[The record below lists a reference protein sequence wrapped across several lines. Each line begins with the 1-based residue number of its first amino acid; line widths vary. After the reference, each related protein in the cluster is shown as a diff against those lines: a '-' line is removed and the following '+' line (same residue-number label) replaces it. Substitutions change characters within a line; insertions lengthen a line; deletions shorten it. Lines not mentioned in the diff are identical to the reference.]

1 VALIRNQLGAA
12 DLARAPVPVAGTCPN
27 PKVLMVSTSG
37 TSFEERVGRVLQES
51 EFITADQLEQAREA
65 SREKG
70 LIFSTPWLPWGY

>member
-1 VALIRNQLGAA
+1 
-12 DLARAPVPVAGTCPN
+12 
-27 PKVLMVSTSG
+27 MVSTSG

-70 LIFSTPWLPWGY
+70 LVFSTPWGY